1 MKIKF
6 LLLITISALF
16 TACAN
21 QNNNISLN
29 EKCFEKPQS
38 GKCRAYIP
46 KYYFSMEDK
55 ACKEFIWGGC
65 GGNIPFKTL
74 EACKSTCE
82 R

>member
-6 LLLITISALF
+6 LLLITLSILF
-16 TACAN
+16 TACSN
-21 QNNNISLN
+21 FTTTSLN
-29 EKCFEKPQS
+29 EQCFEKPQS

-46 KYYFSMEDK
+46 KYYFSVEDNV
-55 ACKEFIWGGC
+55 CKEFIWGGC